1 MIGGMS
7 QFVPMAKLWPY
18 AVNAGNVFDFTW
30 SIMYMQVAGDT
41 HSLA

>member
-1 MIGGMS
+1 MIRDMS
-7 QFVPMAKLWPY
+7 QFVPMAKLLPY
-18 AVNAGNVFDFTW
+18 VVNAGNVFDFTW